1 MMQKS
6 GAEPFAATLFTSDE
20 EQLILVLIW
29 WHRLQILSNT
39 SSNCLLG
46 AYIIL
51 AKTIGENNIHGKER
65 KLKEECVNPLFL

>member
-29 WHRLQILSNT
+29 
-39 SSNCLLG
+39 
-46 AYIIL
+46 
-51 AKTIGENNIHGKER
+51 
-65 KLKEECVNPLFL
+65 